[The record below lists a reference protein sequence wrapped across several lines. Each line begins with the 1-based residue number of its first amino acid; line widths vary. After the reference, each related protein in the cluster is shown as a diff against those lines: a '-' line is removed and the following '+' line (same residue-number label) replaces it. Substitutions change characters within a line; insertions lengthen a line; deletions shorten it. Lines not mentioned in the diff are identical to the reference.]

1 MENVR
6 EFVKFVKSQCRQHNI
21 KFRLRPTKSVV
32 ISKAIR
38 CSGYFDE
45 NTRELVVAGKNK
57 RWLEILVHEYGHLT
71 QWVDNCKEW
80 RDLGNSIEK
89 VDSWLE
95 GKRVKD
101 VKKALALTRDLE
113 LDNEK
118 RSVKIIKEWGLP
130 IDIKEYTQKANA
142 YVNLYN
148 RLAVT
153 RKWPSV
159 KNSPYKNPK
168 IYKQMPKIFRM
179 DYKNLSEKYYK
190 IFEEAG
196 L

>member
-1 MENVR
+1 M
-6 EFVKFVKSQCRQHNI
+6 
-21 KFRLRPTKSVV
+21 
-32 ISKAIR
+32 
-38 CSGYFDE
+38 
-45 NTRELVVAGKNK
+45 
-57 RWLEILVHEYGHLT
+57 
-71 QWVDNCKEW
+71 
-80 RDLGNSIEK
+80 
-89 VDSWLE
+89 
-95 GKRVKD
+95 
-101 VKKALALTRDLE
+101 KKALALTRDLE